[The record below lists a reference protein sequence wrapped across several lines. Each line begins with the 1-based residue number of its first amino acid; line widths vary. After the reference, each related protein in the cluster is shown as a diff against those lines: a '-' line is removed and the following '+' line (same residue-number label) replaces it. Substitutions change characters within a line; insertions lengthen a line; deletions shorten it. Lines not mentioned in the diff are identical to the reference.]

1 MRDREIE
8 NKIQL
13 QSKWKGEGRNS
24 KGIITGLVSDE
35 SFFLKYI
42 QRQTYIF
49 FHSSI
54 FYSLYSIL
62 DRDPNG
68 LKGVAQVLGTA
79 EPLR

>member
-24 KGIITGLVSDE
+24 KGIITVLVSDE

-42 QRQTYIF
+42 QRRT
-49 FHSSI
+49 
-54 FYSLYSIL
+54 
-62 DRDPNG
+62 
-68 LKGVAQVLGTA
+68 
-79 EPLR
+79 